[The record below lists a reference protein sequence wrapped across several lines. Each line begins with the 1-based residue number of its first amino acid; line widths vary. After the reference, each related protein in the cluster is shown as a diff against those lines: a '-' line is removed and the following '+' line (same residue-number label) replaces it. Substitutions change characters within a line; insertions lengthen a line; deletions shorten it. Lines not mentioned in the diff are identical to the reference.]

1 MLCLCAQIRN
11 LSAEKASII
20 LNPEVI
26 AIDQDDLGIAGAVLC
41 AAVLCCAVL
50 CCVES
55 YVVI

>member
-1 MLCLCAQIRN
+1 